1 MSEEIDT
8 HKHRMAAIQTQLA
21 ASTCMLRI
29 ATISTTIEY
38 LRRRFEATRQLSDFD
53 KKSQEQCRQWL
64 ALATDLDHERT
75 QLIGEIQRRKEA
87 LV

>member
-8 HKHRMAAIQTQLA
+8 QEQRRATIQEQLTT
-21 ASTCMLRI
+21 STCMLRI

-38 LRRRFEATRQLSDFD
+38 LRRRFEAIRKLSDLD
-53 KKSQEQCRQWL
+53 EAGQQQCRQWF

-75 QLIGEIQRRKEA
+75 QLIGEMQQRKET